1 MQNIG
6 YKKII
11 LVVVGLIALLGI
23 LGVVY
28 YFGFVYQKNGTVVI
42 KTNYPEAIYFIDDTK
57 VKPSIESTDGVYF
70 LSTDLSVGE
79 HKLEVKDR
87 LGTVFYTTNFKLR
100 SWGKNQVDVNVTSEL
115 GKENLLEGE

>member
-28 YFGFVYQKNGTVVI
+28 YFGFVYQKN
-42 KTNYPEAIYFIDDTK
+42 AIYFIDDTK